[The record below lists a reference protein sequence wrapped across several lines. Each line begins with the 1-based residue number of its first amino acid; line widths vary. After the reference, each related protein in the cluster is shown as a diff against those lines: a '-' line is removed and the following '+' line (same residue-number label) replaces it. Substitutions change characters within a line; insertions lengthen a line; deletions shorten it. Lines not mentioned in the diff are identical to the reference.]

1 MRCNLGRKALPA
13 GVLAVLFSAAA
24 ARAQVTA
31 AQGYEPVDDTP
42 VVKPGVT
49 IFADY
54 TYTDKPEVS
63 DIDKNTVHQNSF
75 NVSRAYMT
83 IAGSLSHLLA
93 YRVTADVQP
102 DNNTTDSSLN
112 GSNVFRLKYAYGQFN
127 LDEWAGKGTW
137 LRIGAQQ
144 TPWID
149 YEEGIYRYRFQGK
162 VFTDAEGLLTS
173 SDYGLSGHYNLPS
186 NYGDLHLGVYNGE
199 GYNSLADANGANDQ
213 KAIQFRASVR
223 PAPAVPVAKG
233 LRVTFFFDGDDY
245 ARSDAKQRIVGNL
258 TFEHPYVNAGF
269 EYVDAKDRKTGAS
282 PDVHADGWSAW
293 VNPRTPFGL
302 EALFRYDSL
311 KPNKDISA
319 RKKRTI
325 AGVSYWF
332 PLVKGVASAVMAD
345 YTEVRFDSAL
355 NKPNT
360 RAYALHTL
368 FSF

>member
-1 MRCNLGRKALPA
+1 MRRNFGRTALPA
-13 GVLAVLFSAAA
+13 GILAVLFSAAA

-31 AQGYEPVDDTP
+31 AQGYDPVDDTP
-42 VVKPGVT
+42 VIKPGVT

-54 TYTDKPEVS
+54 TYNDQPQVK
-63 DIDKNTVHQNSF
+63 DIDGNTIHSNSF

-83 IAGSLSHLLA
+83 LAGSLSHLLA
-93 YRVTADVQP
+93 YRVTADIQQ
-102 DNNTTDSSLN
+102 DNNTSDASLN
-112 GSNVFRLKYAYGQFN
+112 GSSVFRLKYAYGQIN

-144 TPWID
+144 TPFID

-162 VFTDAEGLLTS
+162 VFTDAEGYLTS
-173 SDYGLSGHYNLPS
+173 SDFGLSTHYNLPS
-186 NYGDLHLGVYNGE
+186 NYGDFHVGVYNGE

-213 KAIQFRASVR
+213 KAIQIRASIR
-223 PAPAVPVAKG
+223 PAPGVEVLKG
-233 LRVTFFFDGDDY
+233 LRITGFFDGDDY
-245 ARSDAKQRIVGNL
+245 ASGDAKQRIVGNV
-258 TFEHPYVNAGF
+258 TFEHPYINAGA
-269 EYVDAKDRKTGAS
+269 EYLDAKDRKTAAAV
-282 PDVHADGWSAW
+282 DVHGEGYSIW

-311 KPNKDISA
+311 KPNKDVDA

-325 AGVSYWF
+325 AGISYWF
-332 PLVKGVASAVMAD
+332 PLVKGVSSALMAD
-345 YTEVRFDSAL
+345 YTEVRFDAAL